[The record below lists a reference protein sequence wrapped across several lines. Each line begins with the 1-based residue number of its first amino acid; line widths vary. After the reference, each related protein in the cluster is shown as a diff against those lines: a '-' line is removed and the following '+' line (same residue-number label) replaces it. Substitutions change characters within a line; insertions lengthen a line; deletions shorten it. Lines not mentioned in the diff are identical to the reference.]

1 MATEKKHFSGY
12 MMAALAALMTFTC
25 GMSYGAYGMLIIPLS
40 ERLGCSITAAGIPAT
55 LETYAAFAMGLIGGG
70 VLIEKLTARR
80 CVLVGALIASLFV
93 GSYVWAPN
101 LMILCVWEV
110 ITGASMAFGYIN
122 GMAAFIKEWFVERR
136 ETVLGVAIAANG
148 FGSAVGNWMFGYLD
162 TRYGIDVTAI
172 AFAAVGVLCILVYVL
187 FLRNP
192 DQVGQKALGYEK
204 ALELAAEEGKAE
216 NDSEFG
222 IDYKTALRSPSL
234 YLVLASCLLWALVM
248 VLSPYL
254 ATILMTNGV
263 GEMAAASYSSINNL
277 ATAGMAILVG
287 FLTSKLGPR
296 SYVIA
301 AFGSCI
307 AGCVLLLLWLESVR
321 TPVMIVLAAIAL
333 GAGYCVG
340 STYGTM
346 ICTKVFGQKAYARII
361 NLVFGMRSIGLGT
374 GVLVI
379 PTLATKSGSWFLPII
394 VGIVALVGAII
405 CGLLALKLSPMKKL
419 HNNVNI

>member
-263 GEMAAASYSSINNL
+263 DEMAAASYSSINNL